1 MDRTTYQRHLPP
13 HSQRCQPH
21 VALRIS
27 SSLHRDHPPRAILR
41 RVRLAATR
49 DSPPP
54 PCPGDWEPG
63 WDHQGPA
70 RLRTGV
76 VRPGMHGRTDQ
87 PSPIHPPQS
96 TSLCE
101 ARRGPVTPPPSFDL
115 RSGNRP
121 ARSERQHLQRILC
134 QVDEACAMMPAH
146 PHCSCLES
154 SSDEDLPREP
164 NTWNQVLDLSFHF
177 SVGKLLRRCW
187 GWDGALRISGTCHFS
202 LLFVP
207 SRRSFVRFFSGSSTR
222 ALWVFN
228 SSRTPQKPREGSVRT
243 QCARAW
249 EPRRRRLGGPSA
261 VLCARF
267 CVRALIAL
275 LCAGPLCSSWFFG
288 SGSSDCQDF
297 QAERSLSSTAG
308 SVEPSLLS
316 SGDVL

>member
-21 VALRIS
+21 VALRTS
-27 SSLHRDHPPRAILR
+27 SSLHRDLPPRAILR

-54 PCPGDWEPG
+54 LAQAIGS
-63 WDHQGPA
+63 QGPYDSEQGWCDPECMDGQISRRPSTPHNPPHSVKLA
-70 RLRTGV
+70 GVRSPPPFLRYTQ
-76 VRPGMHGRTDQ
+76 RQ
-87 PSPIHPPQS
+87 PS
-96 TSLCE
+96 CE
-101 ARRGPVTPPPSFDL
+101 IG
-115 RSGNRP
+115 
-121 ARSERQHLQRILC
+121 EQHLQRILC

-146 PHCSCLES
+146 PHCSCSES

-187 GWDGALRISGTCHFS
+187 DWDGALRISGTCHFS

-228 SSRTPQKPREGSVRT
+228 SSRTSQKPREGSVRT

-249 EPRRRRLGGPSA
+249 EPRRRRFHLRDAGFSPRRLASDHDPVVGRVFVSA
-261 VLCARF
+261 HQHQMGRRGTCRRKGQVPDCN
-267 CVRALIAL
+267 
-275 LCAGPLCSSWFFG
+275 PWFQNMG
-288 SGSSDCQDF
+288 YH
-297 QAERSLSSTAG
+297 
-308 SVEPSLLS
+308 
-316 SGDVL
+316 